1 MAASRTRGP
10 SAALPALRTHR
21 NDTLP
26 LSRSEAG
33 QPSPGQGTPEA
44 ATTTA
49 AWVTSLR
56 AKAAGR
62 LSDRQPTCHR
72 SSEGDHQGH
81 VTLITGQHPCDGRS
95 HCTL

>member
-33 QPSPGQGTPEA
+33 QPSPGQGT
-44 ATTTA
+44 
-49 AWVTSLR
+49 
-56 AKAAGR
+56 AG
-62 LSDRQPTCHR
+62 SCYHN
-72 SSEGDHQGH
+72 SSAGH
-81 VTLITGQHPCDGRS
+81 VPPGEGCGTAL
-95 HCTL
+95 